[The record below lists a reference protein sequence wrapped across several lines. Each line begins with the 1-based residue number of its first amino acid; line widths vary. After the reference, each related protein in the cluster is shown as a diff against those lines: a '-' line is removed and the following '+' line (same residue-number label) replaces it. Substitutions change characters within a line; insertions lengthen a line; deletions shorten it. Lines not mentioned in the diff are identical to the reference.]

1 MSSYMVIK
9 HEHLLVFREIMS
21 FRDTVQ
27 KLFNWVTTED
37 VTLKWIC
44 STGPSVPVS
53 WWIYLL
59 GLCDIKMK
67 LQWSNKSRCWSET
80 ISWWKENDLPTI
92 FMILII
98 SVFQFWIMTV
108 FLLSES
114 CFCANNISEIPQ
126 RSSLHMLIY
135 LHQYILIKS
144 MRSLQNSEECQWG
157 VPRDVSC
164 TIQSNV

>member
-1 MSSYMVIK
+1 MRRWNESAPLDPRYRWADEYIYWVYVI
-9 HEHLLVFREIMS
+9 
-21 FRDTVQ
+21 
-27 KLFNWVTTED
+27 
-37 VTLKWIC
+37 
-44 STGPSVPVS
+44 
-53 WWIYLL
+53 
-59 GLCDIKMK
+59 IKMK

-164 TIQSNV
+164 TIQSNVFNVFYCIWNCIIQGKGANSLYFILNMY